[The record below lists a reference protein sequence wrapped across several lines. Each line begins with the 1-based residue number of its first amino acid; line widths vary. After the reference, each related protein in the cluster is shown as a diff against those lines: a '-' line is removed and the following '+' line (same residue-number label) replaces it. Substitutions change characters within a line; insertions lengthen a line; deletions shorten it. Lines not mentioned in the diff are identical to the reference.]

1 MSYYSSLKNKFSFN
15 FKIQFLK
22 RVMVNCNENEFQHF
36 KIRSLSEISKLQLL
50 FCQQIPLINKFD
62 NNINQQNQ
70 QEQQQQEQ
78 QQNQNQIND
87 DNFINNN
94 FNNSSNN
101 NNNNDGGESFSS
113 IKEIIKKIIIDG
125 NGGNS
130 SHLNIV
136 FGLFLNEIGIKVQ
149 LVKTV
154 LNSSGIIHFSN
165 IIQWK
170 DGNDYFVDV
179 GLNVNSCFQPI
190 ELLINNTNTNT
201 NLNSIVNFNQKEYRV
216 RRLIDGSF
224 IYEQKQNNQSIFQA
238 ICHFNRNLILSN
250 DQLISILNC
259 KYLSSSSSSST
270 LSTSSSSTSSSS
282 SSLSIPSI
290 SLFKLFDKGYYLFE
304 NDCFYIIYFNNS
316 KKDREI
322 QLKDFTSLLSTTP
335 SVYNYV
341 NLENNYNTK
350 QFLNKYFNILI

>member
-1 MSYYSSLKNKFSFN
+1 
-15 FKIQFLK
+15 
-22 RVMVNCNENEFQHF
+22 MVNCNENEFQHF

-62 NNINQQNQ
+62 NNYNNQQNQ
-70 QEQQQQEQ
+70 QEQQQE
-78 QQNQNQIND
+78 QQNQNQIDD
-87 DNFINNN
+87 DNYINNN
-94 FNNSSNN
+94 Y
-101 NNNNDGGESFSS
+101 NNDGESFSS

-154 LNSSGIIHFSN
+154 LNSNGIIHFSN

-190 ELLINNTNTNT
+190 ELLINNTNSNS
-201 NLNSIVNFNQKEYRV
+201 NSNSIVNFNQKEYRV

-259 KYLSSSSSSST
+259 KYLSSSIQ
-270 LSTSSSSTSSSS
+270 STSSSSSS
-282 SSLSIPSI
+282 SSLSIPPI

-335 SVYNYV
+335 SAYNYV

>member
-36 KIRSLSEISKLQLL
+36 KIRSLNEISKLQLL

-62 NNINQQNQ
+62 NQQQ
-70 QEQQQQEQ
+70 QQQQHQQQHQKQSEQHQFEQQLEHQQQQQQQQQEQ
-78 QQNQNQIND
+78 QINYD
-87 DNFINNN
+87 YT
-94 FNNSSNN
+94 NN
-101 NNNNDGGESFSS
+101 NNSDESSS

-125 NGGNS
+125 YGGNS
-130 SHLNIV
+130 SQLNIV

-149 LVKTV
+149 LVKTII
-154 LNSSGIIHFSN
+154 NSNGVIHFSN

-190 ELLINNTNTNT
+190 ELSLANNS
-201 NLNSIVNFNQKEYRV
+201 NSIVNFNQKEYRV

-224 IYEQKQNNQSIFQA
+224 VYEQKQMSQFIFQP

-250 DQLISILNC
+250 DQLISILNGQNIINN
-259 KYLSSSSSSST
+259 KYLLSSQ
-270 LSTSSSSTSSSS
+270 SS
-282 SSLSIPSI
+282 SSLSLSSIPSLC
-290 SLFKLFDKGYYLFE
+290 LFKLFDKGYYLFE
-304 NDCFYIIYFNNS
+304 NDSFYIVYFDNS

-322 QLKDFTSLLSTTP
+322 LLKDFTSLLSTP
-335 SVYNYV
+335 SVCNYV
-341 NLENNYNTK
+341 NLENSYYTK
-350 QFLNKYFNILI
+350 QFLNKYFNILK